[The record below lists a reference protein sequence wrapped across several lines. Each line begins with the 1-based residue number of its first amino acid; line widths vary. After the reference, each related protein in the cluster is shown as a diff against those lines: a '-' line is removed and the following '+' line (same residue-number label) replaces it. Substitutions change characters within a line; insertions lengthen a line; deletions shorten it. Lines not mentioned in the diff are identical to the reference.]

1 MKMKTN
7 LNEFY
12 DDIILSDFYEEMWN
26 MFNDYCSRL
35 EFAHYICDTNY
46 RYIKDANHFK
56 ELCIRSLNETNTFKK
71 YNLSCMYKLNDHTR
85 IICVTDVGFK
95 LNKIDKERIILKV
108 SYDNSWIIAM
118 NIINFTDMFEKGY
131 FKIKGVNLK

>member
-1 MKMKTN
+1 
-7 LNEFY
+7 
-12 DDIILSDFYEEMWN
+12 
-26 MFNDYCSRL
+26 
-35 EFAHYICDTNY
+35 
-46 RYIKDANHFK
+46 
-56 ELCIRSLNETNTFKK
+56 
-71 YNLSCMYKLNDHTR
+71 MYKLNDHTR